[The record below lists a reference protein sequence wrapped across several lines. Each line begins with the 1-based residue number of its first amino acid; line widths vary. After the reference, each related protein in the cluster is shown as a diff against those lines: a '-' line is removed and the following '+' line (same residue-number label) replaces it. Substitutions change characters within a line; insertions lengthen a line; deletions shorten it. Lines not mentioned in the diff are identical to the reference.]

1 MAHVLPLAVSDLRNV
16 LRDRMLAFA
25 FFIPRLL
32 ILFSAWAIP
41 WSSATI
47 VDLSHYH
54 SLILSF
60 IFLQIPVLFGFIP
73 AFMLIDERDENIL
86 SALRVVAV
94 RLLSGTTIAFLY
106 AVMAFVLLGGTG
118 TSFLL
123 FLPCACMFALLA
135 PIIALTIVGLSQN
148 KIEALAVFKG
158 LDLLV
163 MLPLLGFFVPPAW
176 EYLFWVFPQFWT
188 IAAFEEL
195 VQSGVLDWGAVGV
208 GLVLHV
214 GVIGYL
220 IRRFVRG
227 F

>member
-1 MAHVLPLAVSDLRNV
+1 
-16 LRDRMLAFA
+16 
-25 FFIPRLL
+25 
-32 ILFSAWAIP
+32 
-41 WSSATI
+41 
-47 VDLSHYH
+47 
-54 SLILSF
+54 
-60 IFLQIPVLFGFIP
+60 
-73 AFMLIDERDENIL
+73 MLIDERDENIL